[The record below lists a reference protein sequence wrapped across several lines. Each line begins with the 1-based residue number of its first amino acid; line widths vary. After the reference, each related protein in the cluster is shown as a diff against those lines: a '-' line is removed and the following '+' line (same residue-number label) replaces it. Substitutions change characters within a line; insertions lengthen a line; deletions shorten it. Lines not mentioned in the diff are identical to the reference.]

1 MVIRKGQNMIQELQ
15 IINKVNG
22 QQLSLARDGS
32 TQYVLDE
39 IDWDVPS
46 VSFSTYRV
54 PFQIGVS
61 LSGVELGT
69 RQPSITGYIIS

>member
-1 MVIRKGQNMIQELQ
+1 MIQELQ

-32 TQYVLDE
+32 TQYILDE

-54 PFQIGVS
+54 PFQIGAS
-61 LSGVELGT
+61 LSGVE
-69 RQPSITGYIIS
+69 I